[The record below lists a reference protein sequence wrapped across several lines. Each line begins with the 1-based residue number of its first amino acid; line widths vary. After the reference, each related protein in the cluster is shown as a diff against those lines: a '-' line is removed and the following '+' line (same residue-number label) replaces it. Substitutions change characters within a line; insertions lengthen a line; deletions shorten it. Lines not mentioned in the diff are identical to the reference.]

1 MSTQPRLCKE
11 IVLEHF
17 GPIVEQVAQ
26 VLMTKGRLTLSG
38 IVQFTQLP
46 IRTVREALVVMIQ
59 HNICF
64 YAEAREGL
72 RQVCY
77 YSIGQDEILLRL
89 RIGRIIY
96 WAGEWFGKEASTIAN
111 LMLLNGR
118 LTLKDLKQ
126 WVTDNES
133 SPQQKLVVYEQK
145 FSQLASKRFITAV
158 MPEDSK
164 ARIDRRLEAEARAV
178 NELLLGPSTREK
190 AEIEFK
196 VQQQLEDEDQSR
208 QMIGMKRKVTDSME
222 DDDVSASKR
231 FAFTVEMEV
240 EDDVFFRI
248 NYQQFTKYFRN
259 EAVIDQATDIIN
271 RGAGQVL
278 RLFLEQSDS
287 FSGGIG
293 KEESQPTSALHVASV
308 LPHDM
313 LTETG
318 LDSREDSV
326 HNERPTAADIVTEYF
341 ELLRQ
346 SPARFIKRAD
356 NKGHNFFVVDFKS
369 IRLYMMR
376 KLFDKLLKSRFGN
389 STCRIA
395 RILIEKGKLEEKQVQ
410 KMAML
415 PAKDTREKLA
425 LLCTHGICDIQEV
438 PKSADR
444 APSRTIFLWFVSLD
458 KCYQELLIDLYR
470 SIANVRQRIRHEL
483 ATRQRLLEKM
493 ERKDVSENQ
502 DLLSAGDKKAIE
514 ELNNKVERLEVS
526 VGRLDEMVMVYRDF

>member
-1 MSTQPRLCKE
+1 MSTQPRLCRE

-26 VLMTKGRLTLSG
+26 VLLTKGRLTLSG
-38 IVQFTQLP
+38 IVQFTQMP
-46 IRTVREALVVMIQ
+46 VRTVREALVVMIQ

-72 RQVCY
+72 RQVCF

-96 WAGEWFGKEASTIAN
+96 WAGEWFGKEASTITH

-133 SPQQKLVVYEQK
+133 SPQQKIVVYEQK

-164 ARIDRRLEAEARAV
+164 ARIDRQLEAEARAV
-178 NELLLGPSTREK
+178 NEILLGPSTREK
-190 AEIEFK
+190 AEIEVK

-208 QMIGMKRKVTDSME
+208 QMIGMKRKVTENM

-231 FAFTVEMEV
+231 FAFTVEMDV

-248 NYQQFTKYFRN
+248 NYKQFTKYFRN
-259 EAVIDQATDIIN
+259 EAVIDQATDVIN

-287 FSGGIG
+287 FTGGIG

-313 LTETG
+313 LTDSG

-326 HNERPTAADIVTEYF
+326 HNDRPTAADIVTEYF

-356 NKGHNFFVVDFKS
+356 NKGHNFFVVDFKN

-470 SIANVRQRIRHEL
+470 SIANVRQRIRVEL

-514 ELNNKVERLEVS
+514 ELNKKVERLEVS
-526 VGRLDEMVMVYRDF
+526 AGRLDEMVMVYRDF